1 MSDASTGRAPRRGSL
16 IVLSAPSGAGKS
28 SLVKRLVKAVP
39 ELVFSVSATTREPRE
54 GEVSGR
60 DYHFVDRATF
70 SHMLADGEFLEHAD
84 VHGHLYG
91 TPRAPIRKEIEDG
104 RDVLLEID
112 VQGARQV
119 ARSEPS
125 ARLVFILPPSRT
137 ELEKRIRKRG
147 LDSADSID
155 RRLAAA
161 AGEIAEIGHFHHVII
176 NTDLD
181 DALQALLSVLRA
193 LHQTPEVLRPQ
204 IDAVLSSFDLPPL
217 GSGGPGWSS

>member
-1 MSDASTGRAPRRGSL
+1 MSDAAPGRAPRRGSL

-28 SLVKRLVKAVP
+28 TLVKRLVKALP
-39 ELVFSVSATTREPRE
+39 GLVFSVSATTREPRE

-60 DYHFVDRATF
+60 EYHFVDKAAF
-70 SHMLADGEFLEHAD
+70 SRMLADGEFLEHAD

-91 TPRAPIRKEIEDG
+91 TPRAPIRTEIEGG

-125 ARLVFILPPSRT
+125 ARLVFILPPSRQ

-147 LDSADSID
+147 LDSVDSID
-155 RRLAAA
+155 RRLSAA
-161 AGEIAEIGHFHHVII
+161 AGEIAEIAHFHHVII
-176 NTDLD
+176 NSDLD
-181 DALQALLSVLRA
+181 DALQGLLSVVRA
-193 LHQTPEVLRPQ
+193 LHQTPDVLRPQ
-204 IDAVLSSFDLPPL
+204 IDAVLRSFDLPPL
-217 GSGGPGWSS
+217 TGGGPGWPS